1 MTMNRTLE
9 ALTIATHALFPTY
22 VAAVLWGVLLIRDG
36 VCGLLAALPTRE
48 VV

>member
-1 MTMNRTLE
+1 MTRILG
-9 ALTIATHALFPTY
+9 AFTIALHALFPTY

-36 VCGLLAALPTRE
+36 VGAVLPRRE